1 MNKRPLYVYVLACIV
16 VWVVLLYGVWMWGA
30 PRFHDALGV
39 CAGFFIGMLAMY
51 IAAHVY
57 RWK

>member
-1 MNKRPLYVYVLACIV
+1 
-16 VWVVLLYGVWMWGA
+16 MWGA